1 MGIDAIKKCEIA
13 IGGKRQLEEISQLL
27 NKDCIKYTLVKLL
40 DVIDYI
46 KENRDKDICVIV
58 SGDTGFYSL
67 LPFLRKYFSKDE
79 VNVIPGIS
87 SYQYLFSR
95 LGEPWHEY
103 RPMSVHGRE
112 ADYVEELKKSKGVIL
127 LTDDKNTPF
136 VIGKNL
142 YDNGFRDVEIIV
154 GERLSY
160 EDECITCV
168 DISEYGKL
176 DREFKMNIVVVRKV

>member
-1 MGIDAIKKCEIA
+1 
-13 IGGKRQLEEISQLL
+13 
-27 NKDCIKYTLVKLL
+27 
-40 DVIDYI
+40 
-46 KENRDKDICVIV
+46 
-58 SGDTGFYSL
+58 
-67 LPFLRKYFSKDE
+67 
-79 VNVIPGIS
+79 
-87 SYQYLFSR
+87 
-95 LGEPWHEY
+95 
-103 RPMSVHGRE
+103 MSVHGRE

-168 DISEYGKL
+168 DITEYGKL